1 MLQHPTDPRFQGAER
16 VVRRLQSAGH
26 RALLAGGCV
35 RDLLRGDRP
44 QDYDVATGARPAEV
58 EALFEQSETVGRRFG
73 VCQVHLDG
81 HVYEVATFRRE
92 WGYSDGR
99 HPDGVEFCDAEED
112 ARRRDFT
119 VNAMFYDPITAR
131 AYGLRGRPG
140 GPGCRR
146 CCGPSGS
153 LSCASARTTCGWCGR
168 CGSPCGWASRSSRP
182 PAPPSSELAPLTV
195 EVSAERLREELRLI
209 LTGPRPAD
217 ALRLMDSLGMLR
229 HVFPELEEAKGCEQ
243 PPNYHPEGD
252 VFVHSLLALE
262 KLPEGADF
270 ELALAALFHDI
281 GKPAA
286 ARNATENTVFP
297 EHWDIGALI
306 AEGVC
311 RRLKLSNHE
320 TERVCW
326 LVRRHM
332 YFMDAPRMREST
344 LKRLFAE
351 PGFEQLAEL
360 HRADALAS
368 WGNLDNYSYVMER
381 RRTMPPEVAQPPR
394 LVTGDDLLAMGYP
407 PGPLFSQVLEAVR
420 EAQLEGEVTERE
432 EALALA
438 RQRAKTLTAENAENG
453 KANSR

>member
-119 VNAMFYDPITAR
+119 VNAMFYDPITQELTDYVGGR
-131 AYGLRGRPG
+131 ADLDAGLLRAVGEPELRLREDHLRLVRAVRFAVRLG
-140 GPGCRR
+140 FEIE
-146 CCGPSGS
+146 
-153 LSCASARTTCGWCGR
+153 
-168 CGSPCGWASRSSRP
+168 
-182 PAPPSSELAPLTV
+182 PATRAAIEELAPLTV

-381 RRTMPPEVAQPPR
+381 RRTMPPEVARPPR

-420 EAQLEGEVTERE
+420 EAQLEGEVTERG